1 MQSGLAS
8 GRPGLFVPHCSAV
21 DEGVIPWTKGNK
33 MADGE
38 QVPSKAFP
46 TQQRKALGLTASE
59 KAEMYRPIVFVN
71 HQWKFKVFTALV
83 SAGASV
89 GFLLAV
95 CVYVR
100 TYVRTYHSYSTVPP
114 CSMLC

>member
-1 MQSGLAS
+1 M
-8 GRPGLFVPHCSAV
+8 
-21 DEGVIPWTKGNK
+21 DEGVFPSTKGNK
-33 MADGE
+33 MADGGH
-38 QVPSKAFP
+38 VPSKAFP

-59 KAEMYRPIVFVN
+59 KAEMHRPIVFVN

-95 CVYVR
+95 CVYAL
-100 TYVRTYHSYSTVPP
+100 TYRSYSTVPS
-114 CSMLC
+114 CSVVGHAYSLACLRLVVAHSSQD